1 MADFLAACNPIPV
14 LSQGDNKHLLSS
26 CFAWIWGQSW
36 GYRQSTEL
44 WPGLAVNLL
53 FPAHP
58 LEGAL
63 LTLMST
69 RTAPKIP
76 RIKLFGNELHSIS
89 LFHSPQTGP
98 STQGFSLSQTQSL
111 SQYRRMRDEQ
121 GLLDETGPWA
131 ASKIQL
137 QGEWTGN
144 CTVIIFADNSLLPIF
159 LT

>member
-1 MADFLAACNPIPV
+1 MPGSGVKA
-14 LSQGDNKHLLSS
+14 GDTDKAQNCSL
-26 CFAWIWGQSW
+26 
-36 GYRQSTEL
+36 
-44 WPGLAVNLL
+44 GLGVNLL
-53 FPAHP
+53 FPAHL

-63 LTLMST
+63 LTLMSA

-76 RIKLFGNELHSIS
+76 RIKLFGNEPHSIS

-98 STQGFSLSQTQSL
+98 SAQGFSLLCLSQTQSL

-121 GLLDETGPWA
+121 GLLDETRPWA
-131 ASKIQL
+131 ASKIWL

-144 CTVIIFADNSLLPIF
+144 CTAIIFADNSLLPIF